1 MVSPERPVV
10 HEAILQLG
18 RLSELFQK
26 RRAQLAASVGLTEHQ
41 WGVLEE
47 VSTEHFMPSMF
58 ARQRESSAA
67 AVSKTIR
74 QLVDRGLVTV
84 SLQVNDARQRKYEL
98 TASGR
103 ETISRLRSHRQRAI
117 SQVWDRIAERDLE
130 LFASFGRDLA
140 DRLEQLATTT
150 DTELMS
156 GSRPDGL
163 DAKDVGYEDHTSISA
178 K

>member
-1 MVSPERPVV
+1 MVSQTARPVV
-10 HEAILQLG
+10 HEAIFQLG

-98 TASGR
+98 TAAGK

-117 SQVWDRIAERDLE
+117 SEVWEHLPERDLE
-130 LFASFGRDLA
+130 LFASFGRALA
-140 DRLEQLATTT
+140 DRLEQLAASSEG
-150 DTELMS
+150 ELES
-156 GSRPDGL
+156 GPHAGAQESN
-163 DAKDVGYEDHTSISA
+163 DVGDGETAISA
-178 K
+178 E